1 MATVQIY
8 NGDSYLE
15 VVHTNG
21 RFNINKSQV
30 VTIQP
35 FYDPISD
42 TRDKVVLAMSGGGK
56 PSYIFYFNEVT
67 VPSSADLGVLVA
79 TLLGYMDDD
88 TGTGAPPTT
97 TPAPTT
103 TAAP

>member
-8 NGDSYLE
+8 NGESYLE

-30 VTIQP
+30 VAIHP
-35 FYDPISD
+35 FHDPISD
-42 TRDKVVLAMSGGGK
+42 TRDKVILDMAGGGK

-67 VPSSADLGVLVA
+67 VPSSADMGVLVD

-88 TGTGAPPTT
+88 TGTGAPTT
-97 TPAPTT
+97 TAAATT